1 MKSKF
6 LIHVRRVA
14 ASSALVLAALLAPFV
29 AVPARAQEEGVPRV
43 IDEVIAQV
51 NADVITLSMLKK
63 DMAEAVEALR
73 QQRGISP
80 QQAVEEIDKRRNEI
94 IVTLV
99 NEQLL
104 IQKGKEMGLNE
115 DVEAEVNRRMLEV
128 AKREGLKSLSA
139 LEQAMTES
147 GISPA
152 TVRATMRTEIMK
164 TWVLGREVDQKI
176 FYGLTDS
183 EVKNYYEANKEKFR
197 KPEAVTLS
205 EIFLST
211 VGKDPKEVRE
221 RADKLVAQLRG
232 GADFGALAMVQ
243 SEREVDGKRT
253 APETKGKLGT
263 YAMSDITK
271 PEVANALKTVKA
283 GGIADP
289 IETEGG
295 IIILRVDERT
305 AGGDAVFDENKVREA
320 ITFGRMDKERKTYLD
335 NLRRDAYIDIAKD
348 YQEAVLPLLKTDS
361 PPATTP
367 PATTPRKDEKKSD
380 EKKSD
385 EKKSAANGNKKQ

>member
-1 MKSKF
+1 VKSKF